1 MSSKLGETGKTDS
14 TYKFFLGKYIGRDE
28 RAVTEL

>member
-14 TYKFFLGKYIGRDE
+14 TYKISLGKYLSRDK